1 MVYVV
6 SDQKLTEVK
15 YVCQNKLKTIGNFFF
30 FLEVN
35 KLQHQSLY
43 SEVFSRSFAAAGIF
57 FPSRM
62 HLFSFA
68 HFVPVALHGEIQT
81 GSSPPRN
88 LRGGG

>member
-1 MVYVV
+1 MLFLIKNL
-6 SDQKLTEVK
+6 QKLNMSVRT
-15 YVCQNKLKTIGNFFF
+15 NLKLLVIFFF